1 MVNDRLLRAD
11 ERLANVQWP
20 DLQQIK
26 VPHIG
31 SDDCLLVCGGFE
43 ERAIET
49 LHRTCASG
57 RSGFALGLVTYRP
70 MYPQN
75 RTDELR
81 QIGRDA
87 HLQITEFVYD
97 RENPA
102 GIGEELKPFTQDFAH
117 VFVDISGMSRL
128 LIVQTLVA
136 LLAGSHNPAVT
147 IIYGEAKEYPPTKA
161 QFAQDRQRIN
171 SELVLSYIS
180 SGIFEVASTPE
191 LASVSMLGEAIRL
204 VAFPSFDPAQLSNLI
219 QELQPTYTELIHGV
233 PPAPKNKWRAK
244 AIDEL
249 NRPTLNALQHRA
261 DHMASTRDYR
271 ETLRIL
277 IKVYGERSMF
287 DRIVVAP
294 TGSKMQAVAVGL
306 FRSVM
311 YDVQIVY
318 PTPQIFIAPHE
329 HTIGIRQLYKVD
341 LPTEAMRVGHRSVEG
356 HC

>member
-1 MVNDRLLRAD
+1 MISNRIQRAD

-20 DLQQIK
+20 DLQRIK
-26 VPHIG
+26 TPNIG

-43 ERAIET
+43 DRAIEV
-49 LHRTCASG
+49 LHRTCAAG
-57 RSGFALGLVTYRP
+57 YSGFALGLVTYRP

-81 QIGRDA
+81 NIGRDA
-87 HLQITEFVYD
+87 HLKITEFVYD

-102 GIGEELKPFTQDFAH
+102 GIGEELKHFTRDFEH
-117 VFVDISGMSRL
+117 VFIDISGMSRL

-136 LLAGSHNPAVT
+136 LLMESQNHAVT
-147 IIYGEAKEYPPTKA
+147 IIYGEAKEYPPTREK
-161 QFAQDRQRIN
+161 FAQDRQSVD
-171 SELVLSYIS
+171 SEPVLSYIS

-204 VAFPSFDPAQLSNLI
+204 VAFPSFDPVQLSNLI

-233 PPAPKNKWRAK
+233 PPAPKNKWRTK

-249 NRPTLNALQHRA
+249 NRPTLDALQERE

-306 FRSVM
+306 FRSAL

-318 PTPQIFIAPHE
+318 PTPQVFTAPHE
-329 HTIGIRQLYKVD
+329 HTVGIRQLYKVD
-341 LPTEAMRVGHRSVEG
+341 LPPEAMSAGNRAVDGY
-356 HC
+356 C

>member
-136 LLAGSHNPAVT
+136 LLAESHNPAVT

-249 NRPTLNALQHRA
+249 NRPTLNALQQRA

>member
-87 HLQITEFVYD
+87 HLQIKEFVYD

-136 LLAGSHNPAVT
+136 LLAESHNPAVT
-147 IIYGEAKEYPPTKA
+147 IIYGEAKEYPPTRA
-161 QFAQDRQRIN
+161 QFAQDRQRIK

-180 SGIFEVASTPE
+180 SGIFEVGCPNW
-191 LASVSMLGEAIRL
+191 LLSVDRFLDFKMSKPSLFCL
-204 VAFPSFDPAQLSNLI
+204 VRQH
-219 QELQPTYTELIHGV
+219 LQGVGV
-233 PPAPKNKWRAK
+233 PWSSA
-244 AIDEL
+244 
-249 NRPTLNALQHRA
+249 
-261 DHMASTRDYR
+261 
-271 ETLRIL
+271 
-277 IKVYGERSMF
+277 
-287 DRIVVAP
+287 
-294 TGSKMQAVAVGL
+294 
-306 FRSVM
+306 
-311 YDVQIVY
+311 
-318 PTPQIFIAPHE
+318 
-329 HTIGIRQLYKVD
+329 
-341 LPTEAMRVGHRSVEG
+341 TEAHGALHTSLIAGRCFDDLTGFWDALCALHEEG
-356 HC
+356 PE